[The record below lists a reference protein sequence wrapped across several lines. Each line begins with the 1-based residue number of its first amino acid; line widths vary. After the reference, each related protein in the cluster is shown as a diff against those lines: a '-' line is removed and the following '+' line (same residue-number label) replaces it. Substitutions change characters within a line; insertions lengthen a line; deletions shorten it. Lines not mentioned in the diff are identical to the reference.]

1 MSFRYRLIIAE
12 SCITLLV
19 GLYGMVIGLA
29 GLFKESL
36 YFALLA
42 FSSLIIQLGMDDLAQ
57 LSQSI
62 PLRNYQ
68 LGVLGVILAPLT
80 VGLMCMP
87 IFLVAAMDREKEGE
101 EAPVHHTQRIVFS
114 QSP

>member
-19 GLYGMVIGLA
+19 GLYGMVIGIA
-29 GLFKESL
+29 GLSKQSL